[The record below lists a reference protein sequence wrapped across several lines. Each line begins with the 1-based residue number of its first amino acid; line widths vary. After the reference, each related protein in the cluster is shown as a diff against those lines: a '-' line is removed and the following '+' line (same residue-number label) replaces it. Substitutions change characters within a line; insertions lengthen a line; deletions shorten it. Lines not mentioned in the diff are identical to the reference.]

1 MVKLWQRES
10 AAWRVELELDGPGG
24 ALALRTGV
32 QGRVLIVGLGKDPGL
47 ETLRRAAAK
56 AVKALRELGADSAV
70 LDAAPAVKALG
81 PQGAA
86 ALAQGAQLAC
96 YRQPAWK
103 EREDTPFTLYLAG
116 AEGLEDARPR
126 RTRSPGRCASPGTW

>member
-1 MVKLWQRES
+1 MVKLWQGES

-24 ALALRTGV
+24 ALALRTGA

-70 LDAAPAVKALG
+70 LDAY
-81 PQGAA
+81 QQQ
-86 ALAQGAQLAC
+86 LAQVQ
-96 YRQPAWK
+96 RQ
-103 EREDTPFTLYLAG
+103 ETPEQRGPTM
-116 AEGLEDARPR
+116 
-126 RTRSPGRCASPGTW
+126 TM